1 MKKKRFAS
9 LLIVAPLALLAACSS
24 TPSLVLGSNW
34 FSNTGIRDIPEGF
47 SETLEY
53 AVTFEKSASA
63 QNGRFSLDFPNGGN
77 YKTTFK
83 AGEVNNQKT
92 YVYETT
98 LTMHAQ
104 YTLDGVSTSFDFD
117 DVIKT
122 HVEFLDVQNELRP
135 LSSWRE
141 VHGTVPAST
150 PSSAPDKLENAYYK
164 LDYRTEI
171 VYDWEE
177 ETAAFTLIDLASEAT
192 EANKSTQEIDVDE
205 SGLYFDNEQLF
216 PLLRAAELSS
226 SMVIY
231 TVDPTTRTAEK
242 VAVKDGP
249 TATTL
254 KQSVKFKTD
263 EAAVERD
270 FNVIELSL
278 GYSKQNSGPAQK
290 FTIVQRGARDHNAYR
305 NVILKYEAPVIY
317 SLGTLTYRLTSAD
330 FYD

>member
-1 MKKKRFAS
+1 M
-9 LLIVAPLALLAACSS
+9 
-24 TPSLVLGSNW
+24 
-34 FSNTGIRDIPEGF
+34 
-47 SETLEY
+47 
-53 AVTFEKSASA
+53 
-63 QNGRFSLDFPNGGN
+63 
-77 YKTTFK
+77 
-83 AGEVNNQKT
+83 
-92 YVYETT
+92 
-98 LTMHAQ
+98 
-104 YTLDGVSTSFDFD
+104 
-117 DVIKT
+117 
-122 HVEFLDVQNELRP
+122 
-135 LSSWRE
+135 
-141 VHGTVPAST
+141 HGTVPLST
-150 PSSAPDKLENAYYK
+150 PSSAPDKLENSYHK

-177 ETAAFTLIDLASEAT
+177 ETAAFTLIDLSSEAT

-270 FNVIELSL
+270 FNVIELNL
-278 GYSKQNSGPAQK
+278 GYSKQNSGPTQK